1 MNKSLVFKN
10 KFYLF
15 CILLSSFFLFFYLT
29 FILIY
34 GERGIIS
41 YFKISNKNLFLN
53 EKLNNMTLENKKLE
67 KNISRLKTDSLDL
80 DYLDEQ
86 IRLKSGF
93 HSENEI
99 VITIEE

>member
-1 MNKSLVFKN
+1 
-10 KFYLF
+10 
-15 CILLSSFFLFFYLT
+15 
-29 FILIY
+29 
-34 GERGIIS
+34 
-41 YFKISNKNLFLN
+41 
-53 EKLNNMTLENKKLE
+53 MTLENKKLE
-67 KNISRLKTDSLDL
+67 KNISRLKPDSLDL